1 MFDLTATIPAG
12 PFLLGALALS
22 LIAAGWDLA
31 SRRIPNLLTVTAMAV
46 GLAGHVMFERE
57 AGLAWSLAGLVV
69 GLGLL
74 VLPCILGG
82 MGGGDLKLMAALGT
96 LVGPASV
103 FEIALVSAVAGGVLA
118 LGVALHKKV
127 ARAAFR
133 QALSV
138 LGVRPREAPAP
149 LKSAPPARGALGTI
163 PYGVA
168 IGAGTWLCL
177 LGRGPL

>member
-1 MFDLTATIPAG
+1 MFNATATLPAG
-12 PFLLGALALS
+12 PLLLGALALS

-31 SRRIPNLLTVTAMAV
+31 SRRIPNLLTVTGMAL
-46 GLAGHVMFERE
+46 GLAGHLALERE

-74 VLPCILGG
+74 LLPCILGG

-96 LVGPASV
+96 LVGPASIL
-103 FEIALVSAVAGGVLA
+103 EIALVSAVAGGVIA
-118 LGVALHKKV
+118 LGVALHKRV
-127 ARAAFR
+127 AHAALR
-133 QALSV
+133 RALSV
-138 LGVRPREAPAP
+138 LGIRSRQTPASVE
-149 LKSAPPARGALGTI
+149 SAPPARGALGTI

-177 LGRGPL
+177 LGHGPF